1 MNPVNIAQPASGIRF
16 GLNDPSADARSPHRI
31 RSFVR
36 REGRMTRAQQRAL
49 TTLWQRFGVDAGA
62 APLDPI
68 ALFGRHAPLVLEIGF
83 GDGESLATMASAEP
97 GMNYLGVE
105 VYHPGVGHLLLR
117 AEALELTNLR
127 VMCVNAVEVLEQQ
140 MPDRCLDRVQIFF
153 PDPWPKARHHKRR
166 LIQPSFVALLVR
178 KLKSGGQLH
187 IATDCEDYARSI
199 LGILHATPELTNQ
212 APGNGFMARPVHRPS
227 TRFERRGWALGHQVG
242 EVLFARCD
250 NRE

>member
-1 MNPVNIAQPASGIRF
+1 MNPVKVIQDVSGSRF
-16 GLNDPSADARSPHRI
+16 ESDDPGVVSSSARRI
-31 RSFVR
+31 HSFVR

-105 VYHPGVGHLLLR
+105 VYRPGVGHLLLR

-140 MPDRCLDRVQIFF
+140 TPDRCLHRVQIFF

-199 LGILHATPELTNQ
+199 LEILHATAELTNQ

-227 TRFERRGWALGHQVG
+227 TRFERRGWALGHQVW
-242 EVLFARCD
+242 EVLFARLD
-250 NRE
+250 DRE